1 MKFIHC
7 LLIATALL
15 GSSSLA
21 LAQDRGHDH
30 GDDKGHD
37 RGHDNHSQHENNRGH
52 DDHRGNNNAHRG
64 RDDHRGHDYRPV
76 PRYYGHGGY
85 GRAGYGRGH
94 WQRGHRYYG
103 PTYVVRNYGYYRL
116 RPPPYGYRW
125 VRADNDF
132 LLVAITTGMI
142 LDIATH

>member
-1 MKFIHC
+1 MKLAHR
-7 LLIATALL
+7 LLIAMALL
-15 GSSSLA
+15 GSGSVA
-21 LAQDRGHDH
+21 LAQDHGQDHSHDH
-30 GDDKGHD
+30 SQGHD
-37 RGHDNHSQHENNRGH
+37 RGHDNQGQHGNNRGH
-52 DDHRGNNNAHRG
+52 DDHRGNGNI
-64 RDDHRGHDYRPV
+64 HRGHDYRPA

-85 GRAGYGRGH
+85 GRPGYGRGH
-94 WQRGHRYYG
+94 WERGHRYYG

-132 LLVAITTGMI
+132 LLVAITTGII